1 MKLTCKDL
9 DPTTTCDF
17 EIVGDSASVI
27 AIKMME
33 HASIEHNDAIAN
45 MKEKGMTD
53 EQILSF
59 MESKVHN

>member
-9 DPTTTCDF
+9 DPVTTCDF
-17 EIVGDSASVI
+17 EVVGDSASVI

-33 HASIEHNDAIAN
+33 HAKEHHDLGISG